1 MVEKSRPVLA
11 WAQGIIKMSK
21 WQPSH
26 DCRHR
31 TKSEHRMEH
40 GVQTIVAQYHLSCK
54 QHVGSLNFNA
64 QDDVRWKTTSHC
76 ILVPPTL
83 PLPPHTPPTLLPH
96 FPPHP
101 PFSSPSLLI
110 LPPHPPFSS
119 PSLLL
124 TLPSPHPPFSSP
136 SLLLT
141 LPSHPPFSS
150 PSLLLTLPSPHP
162 PFSSPSLLLTLP
174 SPHPPFSS
182 PSLLLTS
189 LLLTLPSPH
198 PPFSSPSL
206 LLTLPSPHPP
216 SSHPL
221 PHLPPHT
228 PFLTFLPSHTPFSP
242 SLLTLPPHTHEQQLA
257 QHGLGVLVCSPP
269 KPSQTCTPKRVC
281 CHGVWWLLSS
291 CTEGSWT
298 RWRHP
303 LHSGP
308 RAA

>member
-1 MVEKSRPVLA
+1 MLA

-31 TKSEHRMEH
+31 TKSEHR
-40 GVQTIVAQYHLSCK
+40 TTVAQYHLSCK

-64 QDDVRWKTTSHC
+64 QGDVRWKTTSHC
-76 ILVPPTL
+76 VLVPPYSPSPSSYPRL
-83 PLPPHTPPTLLPH
+83 YPPTLLPH

-101 PFSSPSLLI
+101 PFS
-110 LPPHPPFSS
+110 H
-119 PSLLL
+119 
-124 TLPSPHPPFSSP
+124 
-136 SLLLT
+136 
-141 LPSHPPFSS
+141 
-150 PSLLLTLPSPHP
+150 
-162 PFSSPSLLLTLP
+162 
-174 SPHPPFSS
+174 
-182 PSLLLTS
+182 
-189 LLLTLPSPH
+189 
-198 PPFSSPSL
+198 
-206 LLTLPSPHPP
+206 
-216 SSHPL
+216 
-221 PHLPPHT
+221 
-228 PFLTFLPSHTPFSP
+228 PFLTLLPSHTPFLTLPPHPPSSP

-257 QHGLGVLVCSPP
+257 QHGHGVLVCSPP
-269 KPSQTCTPKRVC
+269 KPSQTCTPRRVC